1 MTAVGDVDAAVAD
14 RYPTRLAEGE
24 PTPFPRVDP
33 VVWGIAPGP
42 VTDGDV
48 EGYDRDGFLAIDQ
61 LVPPAEAAEL
71 LAEAHRL
78 AGDPRGRDDERW
90 VREPGSDEVRSV
102 FEVHRI
108 SERFAALVADV
119 RLAGIAR
126 QLLGSDVGIHQS
138 RINLKPGFGGKEFD
152 WHSDFET
159 WHAEDGLPA
168 MRTVSISLALTPNL
182 ESNGPLMIIPGSH
195 RTFIPCVGE
204 TPDAH
209 YRESLRRQEVG
220 VPDHAVIAELA
231 EQSGIRVLTGASGSA
246 TVFDSN
252 CLHGSNSNISP
263 YPRSTVFI
271 VYNSTENPLAAP
283 FAASRPRPTFI
294 ADRDPVV
301 V

>member
-1 MTAVGDVDAAVAD
+1 MSAPTVVD
-14 RYPTRLAEGE
+14 RYPTRLTTGE
-24 PTPFPRVDP
+24 PTPMPRTDP
-33 VVWGIAPGP
+33 VVWGEGPGP
-42 VTDGDV
+42 LSA
-48 EGYDRDGFLAIDQ
+48 EELQRYDRDGFLSIEH
-61 LVPPAEAAEL
+61 LVPVEEAADL

-90 VREPGSDEVRSV
+90 IREPDGDEVRSV
-102 FEVHRI
+102 FEVHRL
-108 SERFAALVADV
+108 SDTFAALVADE

-126 QLLGSDVGIHQS
+126 QLLGSDVAIHQS

-168 MRTVSISLALTPNL
+168 MRTTSISLSLTPNL
-182 ESNGPLMIIPGSH
+182 DSNGPLMIIPGSH
-195 RTFIPCVGE
+195 RTFIPCFGE
-204 TPDAH
+204 TPEGH
-209 YRESLRRQEVG
+209 YRSSLRRQQVG
-220 VPDHAVIAELA
+220 VPDHDVIAELA
-231 EQSGIRVLTGASGSA
+231 DQAGIRVLTGPAGSA

-263 YPRSTVFI
+263 YPRSNVFV
-271 VYNSTENPLAAP
+271 VYNSVDNALAPP
-283 FAASRPRPTFI
+283 FAAAEPRPGFI

>member
-1 MTAVGDVDAAVAD
+1 MTAVGDVATSVAD
-14 RYPTRLAEGE
+14 RYPTRLTEGE

-33 VVWGIAPGP
+33 VVWGSAPGP
-42 VTDGDV
+42 VTADDV
-48 EGYDRDGFLAIDQ
+48 EGYDRDGFLAIEQ

-71 LAEAHRL
+71 LTEAHQL
-78 AGDPRGRDDERW
+78 AGDPRGHDDERW

-126 QLLGSDVGIHQS
+126 QLLGSDVAIHQS

-168 MRTVSISLALTPNL
+168 MRTASISLALTPNL

-195 RTFIPCVGE
+195 RTFIPCLGE

-220 VPDHAVIAELA
+220 VPDHDVIAALA
-231 EQSGIRVLTGASGSA
+231 GQSGIRVLTGAAGSA

-263 YPRSTVFI
+263 YPRSNVFV
-271 VYNSTENPLAAP
+271 VYNSVENPLAPP
-283 FAASRPRPTFI
+283 FAASQPRPTFI